1 VRAKTGT
8 LDDVIAL
15 SGYVLGRTPERVVAF
30 SVLANGVHGKQGAA
44 RALADRIA
52 SDIAQHLWLAK
63 PASPSGAPTT
73 P

>member
-1 VRAKTGT
+1 
-8 LDDVIAL
+8 VIAL